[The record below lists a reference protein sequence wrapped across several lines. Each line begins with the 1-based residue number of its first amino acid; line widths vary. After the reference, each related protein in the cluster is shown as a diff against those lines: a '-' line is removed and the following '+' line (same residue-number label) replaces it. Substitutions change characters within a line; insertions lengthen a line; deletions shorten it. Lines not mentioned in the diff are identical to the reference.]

1 MKALNGESGIVEPA
15 YVYLPG
21 VSGGDE
27 IHKATGCDFFSVPIE
42 LGKGGAEKAINVV
55 SKVDDYE
62 KKLLEK
68 CYDGLKGN
76 ITKGTEFVTNP
87 PAK

>member
-1 MKALNGESGIVEPA
+1 MKAINGETGIVEPS

-21 VSGGDE
+21 VAGGEE
-27 IHKATGCDFFSVPIE
+27 IQKLTGCDYFSVPIE
-42 LGKGGAEKAINVV
+42 FGKSGAEKAINVV
-55 SKVDDYE
+55 SSANEYE

-76 ITKGTEFVTNP
+76 ITKGVEFATS
-87 PAK
+87 K